1 MLLSG
6 VVCGHPC
13 ELGRGPVVGMERDV
27 MSQRTCQKDL
37 TCMVVAQQC
46 IHSSAVDRELRISLR
61 LVDVVLVHAIVVVVV
76 VVWFVVWGVVVLVV
90 VEYHGMRNWAVVVV
104 VVVSLVEYRGMHK
117 VLVVVVVVLL
127 VEYRGMHKVLV
138 VVVVVLSVEYRGM
151 RNWAVVVVVVVVV
164 VVYDNDQEGHLK
176 EIVF

>member
-104 VVVSLVEYRGMHK
+104 VVVVSLVEYRGMHK

-138 VVVVVLSVEYRGM
+138 VVVVVLLVEYRGM
-151 RNWAVVVVVVVVV
+151 HKVLVCCCCF
-164 VVYDNDQEGHLK
+164 VYGLHSS
-176 EIVF
+176 ISV

>member
-76 VVWFVVWGVVVLVV
+76 WLLLLWSWYVGLWLLLLFVGGISW
-90 VEYHGMRNWAVVVV
+90 YA
-104 VVVSLVEYRGMHK
+104 
-117 VLVVVVVVLL
+117 
-127 VEYRGMHKVLV
+127 
-138 VVVVVLSVEYRGM
+138 
-151 RNWAVVVVVVVVV
+151 
-164 VVYDNDQEGHLK
+164 
-176 EIVF
+176 

>member
-1 MLLSG
+1 MEWGGKFFSYKPGSLRVDQLGLLSG

-13 ELGRGPVVGMERDV
+13 ELGVVGMERDV

-61 LVDVVLVHAIVVVVV
+61 LVDVVLVHAIVVAVV

-90 VEYHGMRNWAVVVV
+90 VEYHGMRNWAVVVVV

-138 VVVVVLSVEYRGM
+138 VVVVVLSGGISWY
-151 RNWAVVVVVVVVV
+151 A
-164 VVYDNDQEGHLK
+164 
-176 EIVF
+176 